1 VSERI
6 EAGGPKGSA
15 FPGRRIDGVRGARGR
30 SAAGSAGVLLCGM
43 VALTAVLTLGLGR
56 LATAV
61 VTTSRAQTAAD
72 AAALAA
78 AGELA
83 AGRSV
88 GEAERIASLTASANG
103 ARLLRCDCGGPAVIV
118 AVTVTLPSSGP
129 ARGLVRAAARA
140 ELHPEC
146 PG

>member
-1 VSERI
+1 M
-6 EAGGPKGSA
+6 SA
-15 FPGRRIDGVRGARGR
+15 RARQ
-30 SAAGSAGVLLCGM
+30 AGSAGVLLCAV
-43 VALTAVLTLGLGR
+43 VAVAAALTLGLGR
-56 LATAV
+56 LATAGLAV
-61 VTTSRAQTAAD
+61 SRAQTAAD

-88 GEAERIASLTASANG
+88 GEAERIASLTAVANG
-103 ARLLRCDCGGPAVIV
+103 ARLLRCECGGPAVVV
-118 AVTVTLPSSGP
+118 AITVTLPTSGP
-129 ARGLVRAAARA
+129 ASRLVRAAARA

>member
-1 VSERI
+1 MS
-6 EAGGPKGSA
+6 
-15 FPGRRIDGVRGARGR
+15 ARGHP
-30 SAAGSAGVLLCGM
+30 AGSAGVLLCGL
-43 VALTAVLTLGLGR
+43 VAVTAALTLGLGR

-61 VTTSRAQTAAD
+61 LATSRAQTAAD

-83 AGRSV
+83 AGRSA
-88 GEAERIASLTASANG
+88 GEAERIASLTAAGNG
-103 ARLLRCDCGGPAVIV
+103 ARLIRCDCGGPAVVV
-118 AVTVTLPSSGP
+118 AVTVTLPSFRP
-129 ARGLVRAAARA
+129 ASRLVRAAARA

>member
-1 VSERI
+1 MKAAPSPAGERGS
-6 EAGGPKGSA
+6 GGILVCG
-15 FPGRRIDGVRGARGR
+15 
-30 SAAGSAGVLLCGM
+30 LL
-43 VALTAVLTLGLGR
+43 ALLAVLVLATGR
-56 LATAV
+56 LAGGLVAV
-61 VTTSRAQTAAD
+61 SRAHTAAD

-83 AGRSV
+83 AGRTAAD
-88 GEAERIASLTASANG
+88 AERTASVTATANG

-118 AVTVTLPSSGP
+118 HVSVILSFSRPVS
-129 ARGLVRAAARA
+129 GLVKAAARA